1 MEGVVLLSSTII
13 SVFMV
18 QFSACVAMYLNN
30 FTNQSSLLALKA
42 HITLDPHHVL
52 AGNWSTKPPSMSG

>member
-1 MEGVVLLSSTII
+1 MEGVILLSSTII
-13 SVFMV
+13 FVFMV
-18 QFSACVAMYLNN
+18 QFSACVAMSLNN

-52 AGNWSTKPPSMSG
+52 AENWSTKLPSMSG